1 MSEARLTLDLDG
13 VDRWD
18 ATVKAQIASASTHYV
33 YGVWPFVDLTRHG
46 YHERAFVEDEQE
58 DMLEMRRVFG
68 DDHNRI
74 LHSEQANRRCDNVLW
89 SWKQGFQ
96 NKRGINIF

>member
-1 MSEARLTLDLDG
+1 MTGRLTLDIDG
-13 VDRWD
+13 ADRWD
-18 ATVKAQIASASTHYV
+18 STVKAQIASAGIHYV
-33 YGVWPFVDLTRHG
+33 YGVWPKVDLTRHG
-46 YHERAFVEDEQE
+46 YHAIAFVDDEQA

-74 LHSEQANRRCDNVLW
+74 AHSEQANRRCDNVLW

-96 NKRGINIF
+96 ITKDVKVI